1 MADLTIVATEVRS
14 VSNEH
19 NPLRRNAYPKSGT
32 LTRGLYAVIDSS
44 TAKAK
49 VADASAAGTA
59 IAGGIV
65 VQDDGGTV
73 SVQTEGLVDLGDALS
88 SLAYGAEVYLSDTN
102 AGILATTPGTY
113 RRKIGKVVPHWA
125 NLTPN
130 KLLQLTPYLDD
141 EQQSHLT
148 LVNDGSMDATPGV
161 EGDLVYNLADNVVY
175 KCTVT
180 STTAATWVGVD
191 DVD

>member
-1 MADLTIVATEVRS
+1 MADLTIVAAEVRP

-32 LTRGLYAVIDSS
+32 LTRGLYAVIDST

-65 VQDDGGTV
+65 IEDSGSKV
-73 SVQTEGLVDLGDALS
+73 SVQTEGLVDLGSALDGLS
-88 SLAYGAEVYLSDTN
+88 YGAAVYLSDTN
-102 AGILATTPGTY
+102 SGILADTPGTY
-113 RRKIGKVVPHWA
+113 RRKIGKVVPHWGA
-125 NLTPN
+125 LTAN

-141 EQQSHLT
+141 EQQTHLT
-148 LVNDGSMDATPGV
+148 LVDDGGMDATPGV
-161 EGDLVYNLADNVVY
+161 EGDVVYNLNDNKVY

-180 STTAATWVGVD
+180 SVTAGTWVELD
-191 DVD
+191 EP